1 MPGTPIDVLQ
11 AQNNNSYKALPAAGP
26 AGQIMFTQLM
36 SPGVNSSI
44 FQLTEKGA
52 FQINFNEGPG
62 QQNNF
67 GTVVLQNSATLN
79 GTYTATSVSF
89 TQPGAQYYY
98 LPFSLVNSFFKFTN
112 TTGGQVMVSM
122 FDPFPDD

>member
-11 AQNNNSYKALPAAGP
+11 AQNNNSYQNLPVAGP
-26 AGQIMFTQLM
+26 AGIILFTQLM
-36 SPGVNSSI
+36 SPGVNSNV

-52 FQINFNEGPG
+52 YQINFNSAPG

-67 GTVVLQNSATLN
+67 GTIVLQNSTTLN

-89 TQPGAQYYY
+89 NQPGAQYYY

-122 FDPFPDD
+122 FDPYPDD